1 MLTMEEQFMIRHL
14 LNEGLSISEISRITG
29 HDRKTIRKYKYKKEP
44 LKYGKR
50 PSKISILDPY
60 KDHIKSRLED
70 HDLSAI
76 VLLDEIKELGY
87 PGGYTLVKEF
97 VRTIKRNKR
106 IPAEYRYETGPGIQA
121 QADWGEI
128 EKIIVDGIETKLYCF
143 TMVLGYSRTRY
154 VEFTI
159 DTKTETFIQCHIN
172 AFQFFGG
179 ITKEIL
185 YDNTKNV
192 VLKRALKSSDSQ
204 WNPLFE
210 DFFRYYGFI
219 PRLCKPGKRGAK
231 TKGKVERLIGYLKYN
246 FLIGREYNSIQEL
259 NCQCYQWL
267 EKVNSKPHGTTK
279 IPPNDRI
286 KEEKLMPFN
295 AKTPYLIVRTEYRKI
310 TKECY
315 FSYMG
320 NLYSVP
326 WKYAG
331 LQAQLRIQNKDMQ
344 VFVNG
349 ENICNHVVRESSGNR
364 IDENEHFDGLLK
376 EIRNRNRSDHER
388 RIKTLKTAA
397 PKVEKRPLVEYDIF
411 CGGDNND

>member
-1 MLTMEEQFMIRHL
+1 MEEQFMIRHL
-14 LNEGLSISEISRITG
+14 LNEGLSISEVSRITG

-44 LKYGKR
+44 LKYRKR
-50 PSKISILDPY
+50 PSKISILDLY
-60 KDHIKSRLED
+60 KDHIRSRLEN
-70 HDLSAI
+70 HDLSAV

-97 VRTIKRNKR
+97 IRTIKRNKR

-121 QADWGEI
+121 QVDWGEM
-128 EKIIVDGIETKLYCF
+128 EKIIIDNIETKLYCF
-143 TMVLGYSRTRY
+143 TMVLGFSRMRY
-154 VEFTI
+154 VEFTT
-159 DTKTETFIQCHIN
+159 DSKTETFIQCHIN
-172 AFQFFGG
+172 AFQYFGG
-179 ITKEIL
+179 VTKEIL

-192 VLKRALKSSDSQ
+192 VLRRALKSSDSE

-210 DFFRYYGFI
+210 DFFKYYGFI

-231 TKGKVERLIGYLKYN
+231 TKGKVERLIGYVKNN
-246 FLIGREYNSIQEL
+246 FYIGREYNSVQEL
-259 NCQCYQWL
+259 NNQSIYWL
-267 EKVNSKPHGTTK
+267 DKVNRKPHGTTK
-279 IPPNDRI
+279 IPPIDRLE
-286 KEEKLMPFN
+286 EEKLVPFN
-295 AKTPYLIVRTEYRKI
+295 SKTPFQIVRTEYRKI
-310 TKECY
+310 TKDCF

-331 LQAQLRIQNKDMQ
+331 LQAQLRIQNRDMQ

-349 ENICNHVVRESSGNR
+349 ENICNHVICENSGNAVHVK
-364 IDENEHFDGLLK
+364 EHFEGLLK
-376 EIRNRNRSDHER
+376 EIMGRNRSDHER

>member
-1 MLTMEEQFMIRHL
+1 MLDMEEQFMIRHL
-14 LNEGLSISEISRITG
+14 LNEGLSISEVSRITG

-44 LKYGKR
+44 LKYRKR
-50 PSKISILDPY
+50 PSKISILDLY
-60 KDHIKSRLED
+60 KDHIRSRLEN
-70 HDLSAI
+70 HDLSAV

-97 VRTIKRNKR
+97 IRTIKRNKR

-121 QADWGEI
+121 QVDWGEM
-128 EKIIVDGIETKLYCF
+128 EKIIIDNIETKLYCF
-143 TMVLGYSRTRY
+143 TMVLGFSRMRY
-154 VEFTI
+154 VEFTT
-159 DTKTETFIQCHIN
+159 DSKTETFIQCHIN
-172 AFQFFGG
+172 AFQYFGG
-179 ITKEIL
+179 VTKEIL

-192 VLKRALKSSDSQ
+192 VLRRALKSSDSE

-210 DFFRYYGFI
+210 DFFKYYGFI

-231 TKGKVERLIGYLKYN
+231 TKGKVERLIGYVKNN
-246 FLIGREYNSIQEL
+246 FYIGREYNSVQEL
-259 NCQCYQWL
+259 NNQSIYWL
-267 EKVNSKPHGTTK
+267 DKVNRKPHGTTK
-279 IPPNDRI
+279 IPPIDRLE
-286 KEEKLMPFN
+286 EEKLVPFN
-295 AKTPYLIVRTEYRKI
+295 SKTPFQIVRTEYRKI
-310 TKECY
+310 TKDCF

-331 LQAQLRIQNKDMQ
+331 LQAQLRIQNRDMQ

-349 ENICNHVVRESSGNR
+349 ENICNHVICENSGNAVHVK
-364 IDENEHFDGLLK
+364 EHFEGLLK
-376 EIRNRNRSDHER
+376 EIMGRNRSDHER

>member
-29 HDRKTIRKYKYKKEP
+29 HDRKTIRKYKYKKEL

-70 HDLSAI
+70 HDLSAV
-76 VLLDEIKELGY
+76 VLLDEIKEMGY

-246 FLIGREYNSIQEL
+246 FLIGRDYNSIQEL
-259 NCQCYQWL
+259 NGQCRQWL

-310 TKECY
+310 TKECF

-326 WKYAG
+326 WRYAG

-349 ENICNHVVRESSGNR
+349 KNICNHVIYENSGNR
-364 IDENEHFDGLLK
+364 FRENEHFDGLMK
-376 EIRNRNRSDHER
+376 EIRDRNRSDHER

>member
-70 HDLSAI
+70 HDLSAV

-246 FLIGREYNSIQEL
+246 FLIGRDYNSIQEL
-259 NCQCYQWL
+259 NGQCYQWL

-364 IDENEHFDGLLK
+364 IDENEHFDGLMK
-376 EIRNRNRSDHER
+376 EIRDRNRSDHER